1 MKLRMTQRSAL
12 LLTLIVGLVL
22 GGLASNRLNIVP
34 AAAAQTAS
42 DATPLQIPDPVQLSN
57 AFTKLAKQLEP
68 SVVQV
73 TSTIEQK
80 AAQQQRR
87 GGRQNQQQ
95 ETPDSPDELFRRFFG
110 QDPFGDMPQQPRNFR
125 SQGTGSGFV
134 VDKNGYILT
143 NNHVVDGASKVQVK
157 LHDDPTEYV
166 AKVIGTDAELDLAV
180 IKITA
185 SKPLVPVKIGNSDGV
200 QVGDWSVAIGSPF
213 GLEATV
219 TAGIIS
225 ALGRDLGPGH
235 QLQRFLQTDTAI
247 NPGNSGGPLLNIRG
261 EVVGVNTMIATNTGG
276 SAGVGF
282 ALPINMAVNAYNQII
297 KTGKVS
303 RGAIGIQFRRD
314 TNPALLKAYGGAE
327 GVFVDRVTKGTP
339 AARAG
344 VQEGDIITAF
354 NGKPVKNGDEL
365 VSRVSETPV
374 GTKAALTVL
383 RNGKPVHLNIEVAE
397 RADIIASDMRGG
409 ARPDAGSDRGEGQ
422 QAAKFGI
429 KMQNLRAQDREEME
443 LRNDGGVLVSAVDEG
458 SFAEDIGLQEGDVLV
473 SINREPVSSPDDV
486 TKIAGGLK
494 AGDAVAFKVLRN
506 AQPGPRR
513 GQGESNDSGSTWQAV
528 FLAGT
533 LPSVQ

>member
-1 MKLRMTQRSAL
+1 MTQRSAL

-22 GGLASNRLNIVP
+22 GGVVSTRLNAVT
-34 AAAAQTAS
+34 AAAAQSAA
-42 DATPLQIPDPVQLSN
+42 DATPLQIPDPAQLSN

-80 AAQQQRR
+80 SVQQRR
-87 GGRQNQQQ
+87 GGRQNQQDA
-95 ETPDSPDELFRRFFG
+95 PDPDDLFRRFFG
-110 QDPFGDMPQQPRNFR
+110 QDPFGDMPQAPRNFR
-125 SQGTGSGFV
+125 SQGTGSGFI

-157 LHDDPTEYV
+157 LHDDPTEYL
-166 AKVIGTDAELDLAV
+166 AKVVGTDAELDLAV
-180 IKITA
+180 IKINST
-185 SKPLVPVKIGNSDGV
+185 KPLVPVKIGNSDGV

-225 ALGRDLGPGH
+225 ALGRDLGTPGH
-235 QLQRFLQTDTAI
+235 QLQRFLQTDAAI

-261 EVVGVNTMIATNTGG
+261 EVVGVNTMIATRTGA
-276 SAGVGF
+276 SEGVGF

-314 TNPALLKAYGGAE
+314 NNPALLKAYGGTE

-354 NGKPVKNGDEL
+354 NGKPVKTGDDL

-374 GTKAALTVL
+374 GTKASLTVL
-383 RNGKPVHLNIEVAE
+383 RNNKPVQLNIEVAE
-397 RADIIASDMRGG
+397 RADIIAGDTRGG
-409 ARPDAGSDRGEGQ
+409 GRPDTGSDRGEGQ

-429 KMQNLRAQDREEME
+429 NVQNLRPQDREEME
-443 LRNDGGVLVSAVDEG
+443 LSDQGGVLVSGVDEG
-458 SFAEDIGLQEGDVLV
+458 SFAEDIGMQEGDVLV
-473 SINREPVSSPDDV
+473 SINRQPVSSPDDV
-486 TKIAGGLK
+486 KKIASELK

-506 AQPGPRR
+506 AQGGGRR
-513 GQGESNDSGSTWQAV
+513 GPGQGGDAGSTWQAI